1 MFTDYTP
8 DSYSFPRFIE
18 KKIMNKLP
26 WKRVVIFKTGGFGKT
41 VSWNSRVNH

>member
-18 KKIMNKLP
+18 KNMNKLP
-26 WKRVVIFKTGGFGKT
+26 WKRVVIFKTGGLEKRFRGIQE
-41 VSWNSRVNH
+41 